1 MDRAGPAN
9 ARPALSAGDAL
20 ALPVAGRTAFA
31 FISLGRDASTS
42 CDAGDNML
50 GDCARSGEDVT
61 GSLVTYEAC
70 SAHWR
75 CGGSSVAAATT
86 VSVERLLTPA
96 GWVFDRPPI

>member
-1 MDRAGPAN
+1 
-9 ARPALSAGDAL
+9 
-20 ALPVAGRTAFA
+20 
-31 FISLGRDASTS
+31 
-42 CDAGDNML
+42 ML
-50 GDCARSGEDVT
+50 GDCARSGENVT